1 MRRIGFALL
10 ASVAL
15 IGGAAAADMPVKAPV
30 YKAPV
35 IAPPYNWTGFYVGG
49 HIGGAWSNVDISDPT
64 GAVFAPLGATIGA
77 DGNGFLGGGQIG
89 FNWQTGHWV
98 FGVQGDM
105 AWTGINTSV
114 VDPFLPT
121 MTLNYKTDWIAM
133 LTGRVGYAWDNWLLY
148 AKGGAAWVH
157 SKYSATGTS
166 PFAPIGFSMSGADT
180 RDGWVAGAGVEYGI
194 TPNWTAFIEYDYVGL
209 GTRGITLSPP
219 VIAANVNQNISIV
232 KGGINFKFMPF

>member
-121 MTLNYKTDWIAM
+121 MTLQLQDRLDRDAYRASRIRLGQLAA
-133 LTGRVGYAWDNWLLY
+133 LRQGRC
-148 AKGGAAWVH
+148 
-157 SKYSATGTS
+157 
-166 PFAPIGFSMSGADT
+166 
-180 RDGWVAGAGVEYGI
+180 
-194 TPNWTAFIEYDYVGL
+194 GL
-209 GTRGITLSPP
+209 GTQQI
-219 VIAANVNQNISIV
+219 
-232 KGGINFKFMPF
+232 